1 VAHVTA
7 LWTVVVLLAIL
18 AAVDSV
24 AVIALTR
31 QVGLLHMRV
40 GQPHTLQAQV
50 PPPRGP
56 LAGGL
61 PAGARLRLDV
71 PPDIIGTGS
80 APDPDLILFGFVR
93 PACGGC
99 AVALPAFA
107 SVAAGLPPNER
118 VVLVSDADDAAARAY
133 LVAHRVTLPLVS
145 GPDLL
150 RVNGIPSTPYAVV
163 ADRGG
168 HVMAAVA
175 VISTGQLEACL
186 GQARSAQAA
195 ARSGTPLPPATTA
208 AKRREE

>member
-1 VAHVTA
+1 MTA

-18 AAVDSV
+18 VAVDSV

-31 QVGLLHMRV
+31 QVGLLHIRV
-40 GQPHTLQAQV
+40 GQPQALQAQV
-50 PPPRGP
+50 PRPNGP
-56 LAGGL
+56 WAGG
-61 PAGARLRLDV
+61 PPTGARLRLDV

-80 APDPDLILFGFVR
+80 APDLVLFGFVR
-93 PACGGC
+93 PACGSC
-99 AVALPAFA
+99 AAALSAFA
-107 SVAAGLPPNER
+107 SVAAGLPPNEQA
-118 VVLVSDADDAAARAY
+118 VLVSDADDAVARAY

-150 RVNGIPSTPYAVV
+150 RVNGIPGTPYAVV

-175 VISTGQLEACL
+175 DISIGQLEAVL

-195 ARSGTPLPPATTA
+195 ARSGTTAPSATTVPQ
-208 AKRREE
+208 RREE